1 MTAAER
7 SISYRVEHQCPQC
20 GAPVT
25 LGEETLFFVCEFCRV
40 RSCIS
45 QKGVF
50 RYMLSPGK
58 SVPEDTELIYLPYW
72 RFKGVRYFCSVSG
85 VDSRFMDISQSAV
98 NDSIEHVPSSLGFR
112 SQALPLKLIRPETRG
127 TFLTPASFKES
138 IRNLDRRFSRGNQS
152 AKPLF
157 AEDIGEMTSLIY
169 APFYVSSNRLIDAVL
184 DKPLDCRVPEDFSA
198 DRHEACRPEK
208 ETVFVPGICPS
219 CGWDLQGGADSLALV
234 CRNCN
239 TLWRPHGKRLAKIRF
254 RVFGPRDPDA
264 VYLPFWR
271 IRADLSGLKLS
282 SHADLVKA
290 CNLPMV
296 VRPEM
301 ENRELHFWAPAFKIR
316 PKVFLRLST
325 QLLLAQ
331 LDSETEKSLQ
341 NREIHPV
348 TLPGGEAVQS
358 IRVTLAS
365 LLKPARDYLPAL
377 SCAEVKPTDLE
388 LIFLPFEN
396 GPHELFH
403 PDLNIGINRNIL
415 ALSGNL

>member
-1 MTAAER
+1 
-7 SISYRVEHQCPQC
+7 
-20 GAPVT
+20 
-25 LGEETLFFVCEFCRV
+25 
-40 RSCIS
+40 
-45 QKGVF
+45 
-50 RYMLSPGK
+50 MLPAGK
-58 SVPEDTELIYLPYW
+58 NVPEDTQFIYLPYW

-85 VDSRFMDISQSAV
+85 VGSRFMDISQSAV
-98 NDSIEHVPSSLGFR
+98 TASIEHLPASLGFR
-112 SQALPLKLIRPETRG
+112 SQALPLKLISSETRG
-127 TFLTPASFKES
+127 TFLKPVSFKES
-138 IRNLDRRFSRGNQS
+138 VQNLDRRFSRGKQLS
-152 AKPLF
+152 KPVF
-157 AEDIGEMTSLIY
+157 TEDIGEMKSLIY
-169 APFYVSSNRLIDAVL
+169 APFYVKGNRLMDAVL
-184 DKPLDCRVPEDFSA
+184 DKPLETRVPEDFSA
-198 DRHEACRPEK
+198 DLHEVCRPEK

-219 CGWDLQGGADSLALV
+219 CGWDLQGHADSLALA
-234 CRNCN
+234 CKNCN

-254 RVFGPRDPDA
+254 RVFGRQDPHA

-271 IRADLSGLKLS
+271 VRADLSGLTLS
-282 SHADLVKA
+282 SHADLVNA

-301 ENRELHFWAPAFKIR
+301 EKTELHFWAPAFKIR

-331 LDSETEKSLQ
+331 PDSETEKSLQ

-348 TLPGGEAVQS
+348 TLPGSEAVES
-358 IRVTLAS
+358 VRVTLAS
-365 LLKPARDYLPAL
+365 LLKPARDYLPLL
-377 SCAEVKPTDLE
+377 SDATVEPRGLE